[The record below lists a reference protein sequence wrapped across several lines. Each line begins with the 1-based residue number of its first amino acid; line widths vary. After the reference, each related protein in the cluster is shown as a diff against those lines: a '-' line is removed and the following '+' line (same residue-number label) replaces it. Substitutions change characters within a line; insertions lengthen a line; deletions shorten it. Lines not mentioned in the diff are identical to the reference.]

1 MIGAM
6 TIITTFLSPYII
18 RLGWK
23 ASNMLSHDIEDKTA
37 ADTRREEKEEKE
49 ELIGVKNNAI
59 ALFDF

>member
-23 ASNMLSHDIEDKTA
+23 ASNMLNHERAIRAPQIQGGKK
-37 ADTRREEKEEKE
+37 EKK
-49 ELIGVKNNAI
+49 LIGLKNNAI